1 MNYEWKLKFS
11 QRGVRNRVPATEL
24 FESITSQKI
33 SAAKWCNPSWPTQC
47 CPLAGASHLLFLT
60 ADYADGAD
68 EAENRYPQT
77 RKMTPKKEKVGGAC
91 CKRQLASDRPK
102 VWTRP
107 SLRSQLRRGTC
118 PSKFRLFGVL
128 RGLKSSAVRTCGNLC
143 NPRAKHPVAAESR
156 CVIRGR
162 QLFPE

>member
-1 MNYEWKLKFS
+1 MAQMKRK
-11 QRGVRNRVPATEL
+11 T
-24 FESITSQKI
+24 I
-33 SAAKWCNPSWPTQC
+33 SANTQNDAKK
-47 CPLAGASHLLFLT
+47 G
-60 ADYADGAD
+60 
-68 EAENRYPQT
+68 
-77 RKMTPKKEKVGGAC
+77 KVGAPPVN
-91 CKRQLASDRPK
+91 ASSPRTAQKFGHDPA
-102 VWTRP
+102 
-107 SLRSQLRRGTC
+107 LRSQLRRGTC